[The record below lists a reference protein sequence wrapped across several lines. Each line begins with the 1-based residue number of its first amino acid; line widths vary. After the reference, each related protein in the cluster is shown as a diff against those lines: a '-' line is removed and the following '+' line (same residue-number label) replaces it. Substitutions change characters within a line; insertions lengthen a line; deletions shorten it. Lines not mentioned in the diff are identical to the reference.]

1 MTPHLM
7 GALPQ
12 GPGDNVIR
20 GANHRRWGPVPLGLT
35 AAHDAAE
42 GVSSLRQEV
51 EVPRHNE

>member
-51 EVPRHNE
+51 EVPRRNE

>member
-20 GANHRRWGPVPLGLT
+20 GANHRRWGPCRWAWWPLMT
-35 AAHDAAE
+35 
-42 GVSSLRQEV
+42 
-51 EVPRHNE
+51 PRRA